1 MEEEWKF
8 KINLR
13 FCIVAFLFEN
23 LKNRKWEYSAFESI
37 DFVEGGK
44 LYRKSAQSR
53 VEGERSF
60 RISKNPIVETRA
72 RLHVFFQVVAETTC
86 TRVYARKETSFPL
99 SEHQRH
105 PFFPTM
111 VQCAGGSVVETI
123 FNLPFPFTRRR
134 LLVEG
139 NSEN

>member
-1 MEEEWKF
+1 MGIFPHSDRLISSK
-8 KINLR
+8 
-13 FCIVAFLFEN
+13 
-23 LKNRKWEYSAFESI
+23 
-37 DFVEGGK
+37 GGE

-60 RISKNPIVETRA
+60 RISKNPIVEIRA
-72 RLHVFFQVVAETTC
+72 RFARIFPTCREDDMHSRLCAEKK
-86 TRVYARKETSFPL
+86 RRSPL
-99 SEHQRH
+99 SETIH
-105 PFFPTM
+105 FFPL
-111 VQCAGGSVVETI
+111 VQWDADASVVETI